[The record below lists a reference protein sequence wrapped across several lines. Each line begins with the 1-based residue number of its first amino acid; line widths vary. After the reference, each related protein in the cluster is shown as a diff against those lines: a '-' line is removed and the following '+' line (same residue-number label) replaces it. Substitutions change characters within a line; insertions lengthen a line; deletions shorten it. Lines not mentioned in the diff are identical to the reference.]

1 MATRYYG
8 VAFGGDI
15 VTDVTE
21 AGSTTSQSVEL
32 AVVYDAT
39 NNSKLATLK
48 AIEAIRQYILRDSW
62 PPA

>member
-8 VAFGGDI
+8 VSIGGGMP
-15 VTDVTE
+15 TDVSE
-21 AGSTTSQSVEL
+21 SGSTTSRSVEL

-39 NNSKLATLK
+39 GANKVQVLK
-48 AIEAIRQYILRDSW
+48 AIEAIKNYIIGDSY